1 MILIDCFHE
10 IIQNKSQNLYNIYQG
25 RRNEF
30 ELTGAKNRRLANG
43 RQGEEKFWSEKSYFY
58 YKVLRLRIKVHK
70 SSEKI
75 QN

>member
-1 MILIDCFHE
+1 MTKLANYFWQLIFVHPV
-10 IIQNKSQNLYNIYQG
+10 QG

-30 ELTGAKNRRLANG
+30 ELTGAKNRQLVNG

-70 SSEKI
+70 SSEKV